1 MSAGYTAEEL
11 ERDTGFDRRTIA
23 YYVQLGL
30 LPRIGRRGR
39 QSRYPETVR
48 DRLLFMRRLR
58 AAERA
63 GEVEPI
69 ALRDLQRLFEDLAR
83 EVVTRVA
90 DGRVPVQDIVRG
102 AAPGMQQP
110 SVRRAVLRN
119 RISELREQAE
129 LEPSVLREHAGSYS
143 TGEATESPAP
153 GTPAPPYRDPG
164 TDAAL
169 RADIRLLGNLL
180 GETLVR
186 QHGPHLLEL
195 VEQVRTLSKQSREA
209 EPGNGAGAELATLL
223 AGLDIAD
230 TTNLV
235 RAFST
240 FFHLANVAEQAHR
253 VGEHGPRSGIA
264 RGRLRALFDH
274 IAGDR
279 EQRAALRE
287 VAPRLDVRPVF
298 TAHPTEAAR
307 RSVLTKLQRI
317 GELLYERADP
327 RQTAVDLDRIQRR
340 LVEAIDLIWQTDE
353 LRVHRPR
360 PTDEARAAI
369 YYLDEMLREVTV
381 DLFDELDTQMARV
394 GIELPAHARPIRFGS
409 WVGGDRD
416 GNPLV
421 TAEVTMDVLELQH
434 DHALR
439 ELIGAVDELAA
450 ELSSSEHIHG
460 VSAELSRSL
469 ARDRQALPA
478 TDRRFQRRNTDE
490 SYRLKLNYIR
500 ERLVNTRRRIAEH
513 TRHVPRRDYRSSAE
527 LVAELEMLQRSL
539 NAHRGQVIADGAL
552 RRLLRRVA
560 AFGFHLAT
568 LDVREHA
575 EKHHAT
581 LAALYRRL
589 PEAPDYARLSPA
601 ERFDLLS
608 DELARRRPIASA
620 ATDLRGEPG
629 ATLETMR
636 VVRTA
641 LDRFGARAIE
651 SYIVSETTGPE
662 DVLAAVVVAREA
674 GLVDSAAGRAAI
686 GFVPLFETPESIQR
700 AGETLRALLTEPSY
714 RELLRLHGG
723 PQEVM
728 LGYSD
733 SNKLAGITT
742 AQWELHRCARQLR
755 DAARECGVAL
765 RFFHGR
771 GGTVGRGGGPT
782 AEAILAQ
789 PWGTVDGTI
798 KITEQGEVVSDKYG
812 LPRLARDNL
821 ELTLA
826 ASIEAAVLH
835 RSSERPAADLE
846 RWNAAM
852 DVVSQA
858 AYAAYRNL
866 VDHPSLVH
874 YFLTAT
880 PVEELAALKIGSRP
894 ARRPGTGGGIGGMR
908 AIPWVFGWTQTRQ
921 VVPGWYGVGSGLAAA
936 RAAGVDTLSEMYERW
951 PFFRMFISNVEMT
964 LAKTDLVTA
973 RRYVEALVP
982 AEHRQILD
990 LVSAE
995 HERAV
1000 QHVLATT
1007 GKPTLLADYPV
1018 LKRTLAVR
1026 SAYLEPLNLLQIV
1039 LLERH
1044 RSSDQADPRLERA
1057 ILLTVNGLAAGL
1069 RNTG

>member
-1 MSAGYTAEEL
+1 MS
-11 ERDTGFDRRTIA
+11 
-23 YYVQLGL
+23 
-30 LPRIGRRGR
+30 
-39 QSRYPETVR
+39 S
-48 DRLLFMRRLR
+48 
-58 AAERA
+58 
-63 GEVEPI
+63 
-69 ALRDLQRLFEDLAR
+69 
-83 EVVTRVA
+83 
-90 DGRVPVQDIVRG
+90 
-102 AAPGMQQP
+102 
-110 SVRRAVLRN
+110 S
-119 RISELREQAE
+119 
-129 LEPSVLREHAGSYS
+129 
-143 TGEATESPAP
+143 
-153 GTPAPPYRDPG
+153 G

-169 RADIRLLGNLL
+169 RSDIRLLGNLL
-180 GETLVR
+180 GQTLVR
-186 QHGPHLLEL
+186 QHGPQLLEL
-195 VEQVRTLSKQSREA
+195 VERVRTLSKQSRDPEA
-209 EPGNGAGAELATLL
+209 GSSARAELTSLL
-223 AGLDIAD
+223 EGLDIAD

-240 FFHLANVAEQAHR
+240 FFHLANVAEQTHR
-253 VGEHGPRSGIA
+253 VGEHGPRSGVG

-274 IAGDR
+274 IQGDDDR
-279 EQRAALRE
+279 CAALRE

-327 RQTAVDLDRIQRR
+327 RQTEVDLARIERR

-353 LRVHRPR
+353 LRVQRPR

-369 YYLDEMLREVTV
+369 YYLNEMLREVTA
-381 DLFDELDTQMARV
+381 DLFDELDEQMQRV
-394 GIELPAHARPIRFGS
+394 GVELPAHARPLSFGS

-421 TAEVTMDVLELQH
+421 TAEVTMAVLELQH

-439 ELIGAVDELAA
+439 ELIAAVEGLSA
-450 ELSSSEHIHG
+450 ELSSSEQIHG
-460 VSAELSRSL
+460 VSAELTLSL
-469 ARDRQALPA
+469 RRDRQALPA
-478 TDRRFQRRNTDE
+478 TDGRFQRGDTGE
-490 SYRLKLNYIR
+490 SYRMKLNYIR
-500 ERLVNTRRRIAEH
+500 ERLVNTRQRIAEH
-513 TRHVPRRDYRSSAE
+513 TRHVPRRDYHSAAE

-539 NAHRGQVIADGAL
+539 RAHRGEAIADGAL
-552 RRLLRRVA
+552 RRLLRRAA

-589 PEAPDYARLSPA
+589 PDAPDYARMSPA
-601 ERFDLLS
+601 ERFELLS
-608 DELARRRPIASA
+608 EELRNRRPIATP
-620 ATDLRGEPG
+620 ATDLRGDPG
-629 ATLETMR
+629 RTLETMR
-636 VVRTA
+636 VVRAA

-651 SYIVSETTGPE
+651 SYIVSETVGP
-662 DVLAAVVVAREA
+662 DDLLAAVVLAREA
-674 GLVDSAAGRAAI
+674 GLVDIAAGRAAI
-686 GFVPLFETPESIQR
+686 GFVPLFETPESIRR
-700 AGETLRALLTEPSY
+700 AGDTLRDLLEEPSY
-714 RELLRLHGG
+714 RELLRLRGG

-742 AQWELHRCARQLR
+742 AQWELHRCARRLR
-755 DAARECGVAL
+755 DVAREYGVPL

-798 KITEQGEVVSDKYG
+798 KITEQGEVVADKYG

-826 ASIEAAVLH
+826 ASVEAAVLH
-835 RSSERPAADLE
+835 RSSTRSAEDLK
-846 RWNAAM
+846 RWDAAM
-852 DVVSQA
+852 DITSRA
-858 AYAAYRNL
+858 AFRAYRDL
-866 VDHPSLVH
+866 IDHPSLVH

-880 PVEELAALKIGSRP
+880 PVEELASLNIGSRP
-894 ARRPGTGGGIGGMR
+894 ARRPGTGDGIGGMR

-936 RAAGVDTLSEMYERW
+936 RDAGVDTLTEMYERW

-973 RRYVEALVP
+973 QRYVEALVP
-982 AEHRQILD
+982 AEHRQIFD
-990 LVSAE
+990 LVAAE
-995 HERAV
+995 HERALH
-1000 QHVLATT
+1000 HVLATT

-1018 LKRTLAVR
+1018 LKRTLQVR
-1026 SAYLEPLNLLQIV
+1026 SAYLEPLNLLQVV
-1039 LLERH
+1039 LLARH
-1044 RSSDQADPRLERA
+1044 RSADRVDPRVERA